1 MLRHGMTVECFIC
14 EKEVAR
20 EDTHWLDLNLPNR
33 EFIIICIPCAEKLH
47 IKLKELYG
55 ETEE

>member
-1 MLRHGMTVECFIC
+1 MTVECFIC
-14 EKEVAR
+14 EKEVVR